1 MSPSADDTFA
11 VQVVARAEAAV
22 VTASTDPHDALLED
36 ADIELDLSATVQ
48 DSSETIASVRISGLT
63 DIGGLGLVGSLVDG
77 SGNSVG
83 VSDGAG
89 TTTLTLAEFQG
100 AVYFRPPADY
110 NGAVSLSVVAV
121 SQEASSGSTALS
133 SPVALDFTLQPV
145 SEEPTVDTSNVTL
158 REYTSSS
165 SDGSYTS
172 DHGVDLSNI
181 SVSLSDT
188 SSLDNVTVTLSA
200 VDGSDVA
207 ISGFVLEG
215 TPSVGSASIDASAL
229 TLTVSGSPVGADLVA
244 DLTTLLGDITL
255 RPPEDFSGDATI
267 TARVTAQESGAEP
280 STAVTSSYT
289 ASVTAVAEAA
299 VVTASTD

>member
-1 MSPSADDTFA
+1 MLGDITLRPPEDFSGDATITARVTAQESGAEPSTA
-11 VQVVARAEAAV
+11 VTSSYTASVTAVAEAAV
-22 VTASTDPHDALLED
+22 VTASTDLASALLED

-100 AVYFRPPADY
+100 DVYFRPPADY

-200 VDGSDVA
+200 VDGM
-207 ISGFVLEG
+207 
-215 TPSVGSASIDASAL
+215 
-229 TLTVSGSPVGADLVA
+229 
-244 DLTTLLGDITL
+244 
-255 RPPEDFSGDATI
+255 
-267 TARVTAQESGAEP
+267 
-280 STAVTSSYT
+280 
-289 ASVTAVAEAA
+289 
-299 VVTASTD
+299 